1 MYSFIVIAIYIYLCS
16 NVSHLIIRHV
26 FSGYVYTAKQLHSR
40 KSFFLPRK
48 KFYSIYRRKFLIEPT
63 HIYKTHPIYK
73 KKEPRRGSINLL
85 ERNKFISIESANR
98 LVSSCFHF
106 VNVNLN
112 HCTACWHSDNVNH
125 FTANT
130 QLFSNSETN

>member
-1 MYSFIVIAIYIYLCS
+1 MYSFMLLLYI
-16 NVSHLIIRHV
+16 
-26 FSGYVYTAKQLHSR
+26 FSYVPMLYVQSKHTFYVPMCTLLFQNTQE
-40 KSFFLPRK
+40 KSLFLPRK
-48 KFYSIYRRKFLIEPT
+48 KFYSIYRRKFFKEPT

-73 KKEPRRGSINLL
+73 KKEPRRGSISLL

-106 VNVNLN
+106 INVNLN
-112 HCTACWHSDNVNH
+112 HCTACWHSDNINH
-125 FTANT
+125 FTTNT